1 MFAGFRQNQID
12 RLVEQLSDPSDTVCA
27 RAEKRLMRYAD
38 RAVPRLQTLANHP
51 DPRVRFRVVWLLGKS
66 QCPAAYRTIVERIED
81 SDARV
86 AYDAIMALGEFGDLR
101 SIPLLQELAS
111 RLAGRSEELLGAA
124 LMALAKLGVEVDADE
139 FNLR

>member
-1 MFAGFRQNQID
+1 
-12 RLVEQLSDPSDTVCA
+12 
-27 RAEKRLMRYAD
+27 MRYAG
-38 RAVPRLQTLANHP
+38 RAVPRLLPLANHS

-66 QCPAAYRTIVERIED
+66 QSSAAYPAIVERIED

-86 AYDAIMALGEFGDLR
+86 AYDAIMALGEFGDPR

-111 RLAGRSEELLGAA
+111 RLVGRSDELLGAA
-124 LMALAKLGVEVDADE
+124 LMALAKLGVEVDVDE